1 MWKFVS
7 SLELL
12 SIFDDYVN
20 VTSVEF
26 LLQVLIFEAVN
37 LITLRLDCHIKSF
50 NANIISNKNK
60 FVIVSLQRQYTP
72 CEKFRMVF
80 FLFLYEKYCFVS
92 CTI

>member
-1 MWKFVS
+1 MWKLVS

-12 SIFDDYVN
+12 SIFDVYVK

-26 LLQVLIFEAVN
+26 LLQILIFEAVN

-60 FVIVSLQRQYTP
+60 FVIVSLQRHTAHS
-72 CEKFRMVF
+72 
-80 FLFLYEKYCFVS
+80 L
-92 CTI
+92 